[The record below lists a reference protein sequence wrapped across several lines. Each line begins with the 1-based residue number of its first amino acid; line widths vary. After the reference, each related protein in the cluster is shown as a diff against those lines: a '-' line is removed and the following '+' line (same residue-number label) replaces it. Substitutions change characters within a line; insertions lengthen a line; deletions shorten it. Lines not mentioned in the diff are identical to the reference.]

1 MERREFLRVAGAGVG
16 AVAASSLFFDRLLA
30 GGVPGAGPGLL
41 GERFGLG
48 ADGVRKILDASLS
61 KGGDFADIFF
71 EHTIS
76 TGVTMEDEIV
86 KESSEEV
93 TRGAG
98 IRVLRGSQTGYAYTS
113 DLTPEA
119 LSKAALTAASIAAGG
134 SGATA
139 AKLTEAKSPG
149 KVYNLDRP
157 ATEAQLSSKI
167 TLVKEA
173 YAAALAHDKRI
184 VKATAILGDSLQT
197 VVIANSLGLL
207 VSDVRPQVRLVVTAT
222 AEENGKRNSGN
233 GNAGGRVGMAFYETE
248 ATPKSIGETA
258 AKEALL
264 LLTAAD
270 PEAGEQPVVLG
281 RDQSGVLVHE
291 AVGHPLEGDGAWK
304 KTSIMWDKVG
314 TMVASPLVTIYDDA
328 TIPFYRGS
336 MAIDDEGTATR
347 KVPLIEKGKLV
358 GFLNDR
364 LAARQL
370 KAEPN
375 GHGRRDSY
383 RSLPIPRM
391 NNTVLDRGETP
402 PEEIIKSVKRGL
414 YAQTY
419 QGGQVQGTGKFTFSV
434 NLGYL
439 IEDGKLT
446 KPVKNAT
453 LIGTNLQILQEVE
466 MVGNDMGFFLGTCG
480 KGGQWAAVTAGTP
493 TLKIKKMTVG
503 GRK

>member
-1 MERREFLRVAGAGVG
+1 MERREFLRVAGAGMG
-16 AVAASSLFFDRLLA
+16 AAAAPGLFFDRLWA
-30 GGVPGAGPGLL
+30 GEVPASGPGV
-41 GERFGLG
+41 LG
-48 ADGVRKILDASLS
+48 ARFSLGAEEVRKVLAEALS
-61 KGGDFADIFF
+61 KGGDFADVFF
-71 EHTIS
+71 EHTVS
-76 TGVTMEDEIV
+76 AGVTVEDDIV
-86 KESSEEV
+86 KESSEDV

-98 IRVLRGSQTGYAYTS
+98 IRVLKGGQTGYAHS
-113 DLTPEA
+113 ADLSPEA
-119 LSKAALTAASIAAGG
+119 LKRAALAAASIAAGRVG
-134 SGATA
+134 TGV
-139 AKLTEAKSPG
+139 AKLIERKAAGT
-149 KVYNLDRP
+149 VYNLGRP
-157 ATEAQLSSKI
+157 ATEAQLASKI
-167 TLVKEA
+167 ALVKEA

-184 VKATAILGDSLQT
+184 AKAAATLGDSLQT
-197 VVIANSLGLL
+197 VVIANSEGLL

-222 AEENGKRNSGN
+222 AEEGEKRNSGYA
-233 GNAGGRVGMAFYETE
+233 NAGGRVGMAFYENDT
-248 ATPKSIGETA
+248 TPKSLGEKA
-258 AKEALL
+258 AREALL
-264 LLTAAD
+264 LLTAVD
-270 PEAGEQPVVLG
+270 SEAGEQAVVLG
-281 RDQSGVLVHE
+281 KNQSGVMIHE

-336 MAIDDEGTATR
+336 MALDDEGTPTR
-347 KVPLIEKGKLV
+347 SVPLIEKGRLV

-370 KAEPN
+370 KVEPN
-375 GHGRRDSY
+375 GHGRRESY

-391 NNTVLDRGETP
+391 NNTILSKGETP
-402 PEEIIKSVKRGL
+402 PEEILKSVKHGF
-414 YAQTY
+414 YAETY

-466 MVGNDMGFFLGTCG
+466 MIGNDMGFFLGSCG